1 MDNKARFV
9 EEVCSG
15 EFVVSKRK
23 RGELLAELVERGYEL
38 SSKDEDEASESESN
52 EENEESDVLDEDT
65 PDAELAKGYEYLL
78 GMKSKY
84 HFA

>member
-1 MDNKARFV
+1 MR
-9 EEVCSG
+9 EETDAAG
-15 EFVVSKRK
+15 D
-23 RGELLAELVERGYEL
+23 AEV
-38 SSKDEDEASESESN
+38 K
-52 EENEESDVLDEDT
+52 ENEEDEEADVLDEDT